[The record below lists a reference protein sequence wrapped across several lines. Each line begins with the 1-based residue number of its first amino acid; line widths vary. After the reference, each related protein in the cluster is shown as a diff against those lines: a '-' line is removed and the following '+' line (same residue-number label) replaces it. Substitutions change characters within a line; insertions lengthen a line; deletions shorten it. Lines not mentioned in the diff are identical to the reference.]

1 MPSGGTVNPLSSAY
15 DNKDFKK
22 FRKNIKTEAID
33 DPGARDMGVG
43 GVLGGSTN
51 KEPLVTP
58 ADNKVRV
65 DNLLKKKK
73 SKKTENKNVFKK

>member
-1 MPSGGTVNPLSSAY
+1 
-15 DNKDFKK
+15 
-22 FRKNIKTEAID
+22 
-33 DPGARDMGVG
+33 MGVG
-43 GVLGGSTN
+43 GTLGGATN

-73 SKKTENKNVFKK
+73 K